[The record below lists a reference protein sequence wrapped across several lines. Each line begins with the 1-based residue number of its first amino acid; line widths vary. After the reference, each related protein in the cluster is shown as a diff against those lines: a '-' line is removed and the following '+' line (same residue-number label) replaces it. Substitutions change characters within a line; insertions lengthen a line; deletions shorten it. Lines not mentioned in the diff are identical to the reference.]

1 MHTDT
6 QAQTH
11 TMVFVYVSVCVC
23 VCVHK
28 ATKRF
33 THTETNPI
41 KRISGVV
48 AEFGAVKWLAPEPAT
63 DFMCLFRLFG
73 VPLSAMMSSK
83 RVAAQDQDLAGFAV

>member
-1 MHTDT
+1 MHTGT

-11 TMVFVYVSVCVC
+11 TMVCVC
-23 VCVHK
+23 VCVHE

-33 THTETNPI
+33 AHTETNPI

-48 AEFGAVKWLAPEPAT
+48 LEFGAVKWLAPEPAT
-63 DFMCLFRLFG
+63 DFMCLFRQFG